1 MNHCGSLILTFILI
15 SNLSKSEK
23 IMKLIASKF
32 QVRYKCRKSKKDPKI
47 PFTEEEKAFN
57 KSISSKRRHLEA
69 GLPKPL

>member
-1 MNHCGSLILTFILI
+1 
-15 SNLSKSEK
+15 
-23 IMKLIASKF
+23 MKLIASKF